1 MRAYYGTTLEG
12 LRALVESGTVAD
24 AVLHGVTP
32 ALREA
37 VAGSDD
43 EELEFLATA
52 AAADDALEALAAHA
66 AGSPG
71 PWRRVVVA
79 LDLDGLVAGEGTV
92 VLSRAGVPWA
102 AAACVLVDDARAD
115 VDAALRRAAA
125 SGDPAAADDHDL
137 QWYACQEVDRLLAGE

>member
-12 LRALVESGTVAD
+12 LRTLVQSGTVAD

-37 VAGSDD
+37 VVGADD

-52 AAADDALEALAAHA
+52 AAADDALEALA
-66 AGSPG
+66 GSGAPA

-92 VLSRAGVPWA
+92 VLPRGGVPWA
-102 AAACVLVDDARAD
+102 AAACVLVDDAGAD

-125 SGDPAAADDHDL
+125 SGDPADADDVDL